1 MLCDDGLTN
10 YFQNLIGSLRW
21 IVQLG
26 RIYIAFK
33 VSSLSKFFSHPRT
46 GHIYHALHI
55 YRYLETQIDNDL
67 LFDPMHHGFS
77 NLNQNYQKI
86 DEMKKIYVDAKE
98 ELPTNAPKPHEKKHP
113 IELFCGFRSR
123 W

>member
-33 VSSLSKFFSHPRT
+33 VSSLSKFLSYPCT
-46 GHIYHALHI
+46 GHIYQALHI
-55 YRYLETQIDNDL
+55 YKYPETHINNNL
-67 LFDPMHHGFS
+67 LFDPMYHDFADLG
-77 NLNQNYQKI
+77 QNYQKV
-86 DEMKKIYVDAKE
+86 DEMKKVYVDAKE